1 MPASTQKSGPNQRGE
16 DSRQRIIETAL
27 AVFGR
32 HGYEGASTRQLA
44 LTAGVNLAALRYY
57 FGGKEGLYL
66 AVAEHVITAIAR
78 HQTPAVF
85 RAEAAMADPDL
96 PPQAA
101 LEALL
106 DVLDSITAM
115 LISDGP
121 AAQWAQFIMREQM
134 HPTAAFDIIYNGF
147 QVRLHGL
154 VTALVARVT
163 GKNADDPDTLIS
175 ATTLIG
181 QILVFRAARATVQRR
196 HGWDAFTPDRVAQVR
211 AVIRRQ
217 VQAMYG
223 PGSGLQT

>member
-1 MPASTQKSGPNQRGE
+1 MPASTQKPGTNQRGE
-16 DSRQRIIETAL
+16 DSRQRIVETAL

-44 LTAGVNLAALRYY
+44 QAAGVNLAALRYY

-66 AVAEHVITAIAR
+66 AVAEHVISAIAA
-78 HQTPAVF
+78 HQMPAVT
-85 RAEAAMADPDL
+85 RAETAMADPDL
-96 PPQAA
+96 TPQAA
-101 LEALL
+101 LEILL
-106 DVLDSITAM
+106 DVLDSITTM

-134 HPTAAFDIIYNGF
+134 HPTAAFDIIYKGF
-147 QVRLHGL
+147 QVRLHSL
-154 VTALVARVT
+154 ISALVARIT
-163 GKNADDPDTLIS
+163 GKNADDPETLIA

-196 HGWDAFTPDRVAQVR
+196 HGWDAFTPERVAQVR

-217 VQAMYG
+217 VQAMFG
-223 PGSGLQT
+223 PELGLQI